1 MLVSLLKLE
10 TVDNIGASIHPLRII
25 TILPALSGLKPLCF
39 DAEGKGDGAF
49 PQHFDLPTHKQQ
61 PRTVSSGVL
70 NLYVTADRQPPV
82 VENHCVC
89 VCLWCVSKLKRQ
101 RHSPDRTIG
110 Y

>member
-1 MLVSLLKLE
+1 MNKHGEYL
-10 TVDNIGASIHPLRII
+10 TVDNIGASILTDYI

-70 NLYVTADRQPPV
+70 NLYVTADRAAP
-82 VENHCVC
+82 
-89 VCLWCVSKLKRQ
+89 
-101 RHSPDRTIG
+101 G
-110 Y
+110 G